1 MQTEEITIQVED
13 HALWGRAYWPGD
25 VCRPDKDKPF
35 LILCHGI
42 PRAGTEAEK
51 REKEAEKED
60 SDGGYPALAGRCAA
74 LGLPVFH
81 FNFRGTGESEGDFDL
96 LGWTRDLTA
105 FLDYWEQRGADLG
118 FSLWGFSAGAAVSA
132 CVAAAEPRVKNVILA
147 ACPASFRKI
156 FPRESLDQLIDRFRQ
171 GGMIRDP
178 AFPSDPVQ
186 WLEGI
191 YAVEPVKYI
200 ARLAPR
206 PLLVAHG
213 TADELIP
220 YSHAFEL
227 YRQAGRG
234 RQLLILPGA
243 QHQLRRDEKAVEFCL
258 RGLEKMTG
266 RGN

>member
-1 MQTEEITIQVED
+1 MRTEEITIQVENF
-13 HALWGRAYWPGD
+13 ALRGRAYWPGS
-25 VCRPDKDKPF
+25 VCSPDKDKPF

-42 PRAGTEAEK
+42 PRAGTEGEK
-51 REKEAEKED
+51 KAVGQEGG
-60 SDGGYPALAGRCAA
+60 SDGGYPALAARCAS

-96 LGWTRDLTA
+96 PGWTRDLLA
-105 FLDYWEQRGADLG
+105 FLDYWEKRGAERG

-147 ACPASFRKI
+147 ACPASFRKL
-156 FPRESLDQLIDRFRQ
+156 FPREGLDQLIDRFRRT
-171 GGMIRDP
+171 GIIRDP
-178 AFPSDPVQ
+178 AFPYDPVQ

-206 PLLVAHG
+206 PLLLAHG

-243 QHQLRRDEKAVEFCL
+243 RHQLRRDEKAVDFCL
-258 RGLEKMTG
+258 KMLEEMARQGT
-266 RGN
+266 